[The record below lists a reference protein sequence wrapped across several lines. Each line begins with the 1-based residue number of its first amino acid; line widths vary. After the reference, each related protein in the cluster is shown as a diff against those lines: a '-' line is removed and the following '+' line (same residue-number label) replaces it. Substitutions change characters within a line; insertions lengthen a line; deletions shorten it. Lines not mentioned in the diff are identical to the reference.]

1 MPWSV
6 IASPPICPLMILDF
20 HNQMSSL
27 FLYGLFLPFLAID
40 TYHILIFVSISYVF
54 ELLPVSFYPNPLS
67 HHIHILLTSMT
78 VSSQMVGPSPV
89 EPAMGSIEGSSRKFR
104 INVSDA
110 GMEMPGFFQALR

>member
-6 IASPPICPLMILDF
+6 IASPPSCPLVILDF

-54 ELLPVSFYPNPLS
+54 ELLPVSYPSPLS
-67 HHIHILLTSMT
+67 HHIHILPTSMMI
-78 VSSQMVGPSPV
+78 SSQMVGPSPV
-89 EPAMGSIEGSSRKFR
+89 EPAMGGIEGSS
-104 INVSDA
+104 
-110 GMEMPGFFQALR
+110 